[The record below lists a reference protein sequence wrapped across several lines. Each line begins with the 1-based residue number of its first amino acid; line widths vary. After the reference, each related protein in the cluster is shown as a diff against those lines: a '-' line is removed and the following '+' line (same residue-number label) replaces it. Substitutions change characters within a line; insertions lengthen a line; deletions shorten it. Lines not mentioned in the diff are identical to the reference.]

1 MIVKN
6 KGLQGTIKK
15 ENGVFNFNVTIQGWG
30 NTNLYTILKNI
41 NVISKIENLSNGQKV
56 EFQN

>member
-15 ENGVFNFNVTIQGWG
+15 ENGVFNINVTIRGWG
-30 NTNLYTILKNI
+30 NTDLYTILKNI
-41 NVISKIENLSNGQKV
+41 NVISKIEKLSDGQKI